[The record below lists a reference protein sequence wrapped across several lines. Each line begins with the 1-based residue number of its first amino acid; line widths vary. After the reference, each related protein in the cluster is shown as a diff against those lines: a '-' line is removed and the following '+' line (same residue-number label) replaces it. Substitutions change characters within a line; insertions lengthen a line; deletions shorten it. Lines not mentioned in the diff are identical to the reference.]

1 MALSPSAAPPPRNR
15 LLAALPAED
24 LARLWPQ
31 LEPTDIK
38 LQQVLHAPDEPITA
52 VFFPEAGMVS
62 MITQLTDGR
71 AAEVG
76 VVGSEGMVGVPL
88 LLGGDSSAVEALCQA
103 PGQML
108 RLRADL
114 FQRALDESPAL
125 RELLL
130 RYTLAFQQQV
140 SQTAACNGNHT
151 LPQRLA
157 RWLLVAHDRAESDE
171 FVMTQ
176 DFMALMLCVHRP
188 SVTQTAQSLQQAG
201 LIRYGKGRVTI
212 LDRGGLEAA
221 ACECHGA
228 VRRQFEKLLGTP
240 RG

>member
-31 LEPTDIK
+31 LEPTDVK
-38 LQQVLHAPDEPITA
+38 LRQVLHAPDEPITA

-62 MITQLTDGR
+62 MLTVLTDGR

-88 LLGGDSSAVEALCQA
+88 LLGGDSSAVEAMCQA
-103 PGQML
+103 AGPML

-114 FQRALDESPAL
+114 FQRALEESAAL
-125 RELLL
+125 RGLLL

-151 LPQRLA
+151 LHQRLA
-157 RWLLVAHDRAESDE
+157 RWLLLAHDRAESDE

-176 DFMALMLCVHRP
+176 EFMALMLCVHRP
-188 SVTQTAQSLQQAG
+188 SVTQTAQSLQEVG
-201 LIRYGKGRVTI
+201 IIRYGKGRVTI
-212 LDRGGLEAA
+212 LDRAGLEAA

>member
-1 MALSPSAAPPPRNR
+1 VAHLQTPVPAQRNR

-31 LEPTDIK
+31 LEPTDVK
-38 LQQVLHAPDEPITA
+38 LRQVVHASDEPIAA

-76 VVGSEGMVGVPL
+76 VVGSEGMVGMPL
-88 LLGGDSSAVEALCQA
+88 LLGGDSSAVEAFCQA
-103 PGQML
+103 AGPML

-114 FQRALDESPAL
+114 FLRALDESPAL
-125 RELLL
+125 RGLLL

-140 SQTAACNGNHT
+140 AQTAACNGNHT

-157 RWLLVAHDRAESDE
+157 RWLLMAHDRAEGDE

-176 DFMALMLCVHRP
+176 EFMALMLCVHRP
-188 SVTQTAQSLQQAG
+188 SVTLAAKYLQQAG
-201 LIRYGKGRVTI
+201 LIRSGKGRVTV
-212 LDRGGLEAA
+212 LDRARLEAA
-221 ACECHGA
+221 ACECHGV
-228 VRRQFEKLLGTP
+228 VRRQFEKLLGSS